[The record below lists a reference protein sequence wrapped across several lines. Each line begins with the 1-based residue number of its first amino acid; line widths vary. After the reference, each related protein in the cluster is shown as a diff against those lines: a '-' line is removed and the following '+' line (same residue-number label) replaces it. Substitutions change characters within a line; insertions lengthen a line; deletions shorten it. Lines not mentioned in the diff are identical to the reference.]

1 VTVSEGSRPAP
12 DKAPGPSGRGRGNA
26 FGLAALVLWGSSV
39 ALQRSLGEQLTPIG
53 AAAAVYLVSA
63 AASVAYL
70 AIRPRNLR
78 AILRLPLKYLL
89 VCGGL
94 FVGYVPCYYLAVGW
108 ASGRQQ
114 AIEAGIINYL
124 WTAATVVFSV
134 PLLGKRARWTLL
146 PGAGLALAGIVL
158 VMLPGEW
165 SAGEFL
171 ANLRSNWQPY
181 ALALAGALGW
191 GLYSNLSRRWA
202 PPEAP
207 SAVPLFLIATGLAM
221 GGLSLAF
228 PANAA
233 HWTAHTVTPR
243 TVGEVVFMGVLVT
256 SLGYVFWDLAMRRG
270 NLVLV
275 GSLSYFAPLLSAVVA
290 ALYLRVM
297 PGPGLWLGCGLIIAG
312 AAACRYSVIDR
323 EPERA

>member
-1 VTVSEGSRPAP
+1 MLNSGPA
-12 DKAPGPSGRGRGNA
+12 GRTAGNA
-26 FGLAALVLWGSSV
+26 FGVAALVLWGSSV

-63 AASVAYL
+63 AAAVAYL

-78 AILRLPLKYLL
+78 AILRLPPKYLL

-108 ASGRQQ
+108 ASGPQQ
-114 AIEAGIINYL
+114 AIEAGTINYL

-134 PLLGKRARWTLL
+134 PLLGKRARWTLA
-146 PGAGLALAGIVL
+146 PGAALALAGIVL
-158 VMLPGEW
+158 VMLPGNW
-165 SAGEFL
+165 RLDDFL
-171 ANLRSNWQPY
+171 ANLRGNWLPY
-181 ALALAGALGW
+181 LLALAGALGW

-207 SAVPLFLIATGLAM
+207 SAVPLFLIAAGLAM
-221 GGLSLAF
+221 GALYLAF
-228 PANAA
+228 PAGAA
-233 HWTAHTVTPR
+233 HWTAR
-243 TVGEVVFMGVLVT
+243 TVGEVIFMGVLVT

-275 GSLSYFAPLLSAVVA
+275 GSLSYFAPLLSAAVA

-297 PGPGLWLGCGLIIAG
+297 PGPGLWIGCGLIVAG
-312 AAACRYSVIDR
+312 AAACRYSVVDR
-323 EPERA
+323 EPERG

>member
-1 VTVSEGSRPAP
+1 MVADRNAR
-12 DKAPGPSGRGRGNA
+12 PSGRGAGNA
-26 FGLAALVLWGSSV
+26 FGLAAIVLWGSSV

-63 AASVAYL
+63 AASAAYL
-70 AIRPRNLR
+70 ALRPGGLR
-78 AILRLPLKYLL
+78 AILRLPPRYLL

-171 ANLRSNWQPY
+171 ANLRGNWRPY
-181 ALALAGALGW
+181 ALALVGALSW
-191 GLYSNLSRRWA
+191 GLYSNLSRRWS

-221 GGLSLAF
+221 GGLWLAF
-228 PANAA
+228 PGSAS
-233 HWTAHTVTPR
+233 WTAR
-243 TVGEVVFMGVLVT
+243 TVGEVIFMGMLVT
-256 SLGYVFWDLAMRRG
+256 SLGYLFWDMAMRRG

-275 GSLSYFAPLLSAVVA
+275 GSLSYFAPLLSAAVG
-290 ALYLRVM
+290 ALYLRVR
-297 PGPGLWLGCGLIIAG
+297 PGPGLWIGCGLIVAG
-312 AAACRYSVIDR
+312 AAVCRFSVVDR
-323 EPERA
+323 EPERG